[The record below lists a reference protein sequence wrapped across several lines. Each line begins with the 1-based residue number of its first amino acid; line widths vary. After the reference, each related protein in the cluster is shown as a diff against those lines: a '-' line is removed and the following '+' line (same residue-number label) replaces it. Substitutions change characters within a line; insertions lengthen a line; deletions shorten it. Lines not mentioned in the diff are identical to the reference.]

1 MVSVLARPNAVAAN
15 PETPDQESWRCG
27 LVVSKAVGNAVVRH
41 RVQRRLRHIVMDLM
55 REGALEPVAGHSWD
69 IVIRAFPEIT
79 SLDHAQLRAEVLG
92 AAQRAQRK
100 SLRRAGRSLIGKR
113 PVAGSGTGLSMWP
126 RGSLLACRRKR

>member
-100 SLRRAGRSLIGKR
+100 SLRRAGRS
-113 PVAGSGTGLSMWP
+113 
-126 RGSLLACRRKR
+126 